1 VSLVI
6 RAPLAADAAGWRG
19 LWAGYNRF
27 YRASVSAAVSDALWV
42 RLVEGHGAV
51 RALLAEQDG
60 VLVGFAHIVLHPS
73 TWSIGPACYLEDLF
87 VTRSARGADVGRGLI
102 EAVTELARVEGADRV
117 YWHTQEYNGPARSL
131 YDTLAE
137 RTSFIVYRREI

>member
-1 VSLVI
+1 MSLVI
-6 RAPLAADAAGWRG
+6 RAPLAGDSAGWRG

-27 YRASVSAAVSDALWV
+27 YRASVSGAVTDALWV
-42 RLVEGHGAV
+42 RLVEGSGAV

-60 VLVGFAHIVLHPS
+60 VLVGFAHMVLHPS
-73 TWSIGPACYLEDLF
+73 TWSVGPACYLEDLF

-102 EAVTELARVEGADRV
+102 EAVTEAARVEGADRV